1 MSGLKKLSA
10 LFFLLLIIT
19 ATSSAQVA
27 IDTFAVIKPQE
38 TQRTA
43 SQFVTMLLNKY
54 HYKKVDLNDQLS
66 EEIFTEYIKGLDPQR
81 YYFLK
86 SDIDEFEQYRFVF
99 DQMVMTGNLDPA
111 YEIYNRYKTRVT
123 ERINYVVK
131 MMEKEPDFT
140 VDEYFTADR
149 DSAEF
154 CNTKAELDDLWRKR
168 IKFDAIQLMINGK
181 KWEEASETLKK
192 RFTGF
197 HKSVL
202 QYKSEDVFQIFM
214 SSVTDVFDPHT
225 NYFAPRNSDNFNI
238 SMSLTLEGIGATLTT
253 ENDYTT
259 IVSLVPGGPAALSG
273 KISKGDKIIAV
284 AQGDTGTFVDVFG
297 WRVDEVVQL
306 IRGPKGTVVRLT
318 ILPAAEGLSAKSQE
332 ITLVRDKIK
341 LEEQAAKKE
350 IIEINEDGKNYKL
363 GVIVVP
369 AFYLDFEGR
378 RKGDPDYKSTTKDV
392 KKLIKECQAEGV
404 DGIIMD
410 LRNNGGGSLLEAVE
424 LTGLFIKKG
433 PVVMVKNAQGDVDV
447 ERDKDETFTYT
458 GPMAVLVNY
467 GSASASEIFSSAIQ
481 DYGRGLI
488 VGENTFGKG
497 TVQNLLDLDAF
508 MKTGSKMGQLTVT
521 VAKYY
526 RISGGI
532 VQNKGVVPDISFPA
546 VFDSNEYGEKSY
558 KNSLPWDTIT
568 PTVYATDNSLHQVI
582 PDLIKKHLERSGK
595 NNEFKYYAEDL
606 KNAKER
612 RNQKVFSLNLEKR
625 KKENEEQKEVEEK
638 RKLERIAKG
647 EIELDDKGEVKE
659 KKLKVSDPLLE
670 ETGHILANLIV
681 NYKPVDR

>member
-10 LFFLLLIIT
+10 IIFLLFVIT
-19 ATSSAQVA
+19 VPSAAQVA
-27 IDTFAVIKPQE
+27 IDTFAVIRPQE

-66 EEIFTEYIKGLDPQR
+66 EEIFNEYLRGLDPQR
-81 YYFLK
+81 YYFLQ
-86 SDIDEFEQYRFVF
+86 SDIEGFEQYRFVF

-111 YEIYNRYKTRVT
+111 YEIYNVYKTRVT
-123 ERINYVVK
+123 ERINYVVSL
-131 MMEKEPDFT
+131 MDKEPDFT

-149 DSAEF
+149 DSADY
-154 CNTKAELDDLWRKR
+154 CKTVSELNDLWRKR

-181 KWEEASETLKK
+181 KWEEAAETLKK

-202 QYKSEDVFQIFM
+202 QYKAEDVFQIFM

-273 KISKGDKIIAV
+273 KINKGDKIVAV
-284 AQGDTGTFVDVFG
+284 AQGDTGTFVDVYG

-318 ILPAAEGLSAKSQE
+318 ILPASEGLSAKAQE
-332 ITLVRDKIK
+332 VTIVRDKIK

-350 IIEINEDGKNYKL
+350 IIEIKEGEKDYKL

-378 RKGDPDYKSTTKDV
+378 RKGDPDYKSTTRDV
-392 KKLIKECQAEGV
+392 KKLIKECQEEGV

-433 PVVMVKNAQGDVDV
+433 PVVMVRDAQGDVDV
-447 ERDKDETFTYT
+447 ERDKDESFTYN

-467 GSASASEIFSSAIQ
+467 GSASASDIFSSAIQ

-497 TVQNLLDLDAF
+497 TVQNLLDLDQF
-508 MKTGSKMGQLTVT
+508 MKTGNKMGQLTVT

-526 RISGGI
+526 RISGGS
-532 VQNKGVVPDISFPA
+532 VQNKGVVPDVSFPA
-546 VFDSNEYGEKSY
+546 VFDADEFGEKSY
-558 KNSLPWDTIT
+558 KNALPWDTIT
-568 PTVYATDNSLHQVI
+568 PTVYASDNSLHLLI
-582 PDLIKKHLERSGK
+582 PDLIKKHLERTGR
-595 NNEFKYYAEDL
+595 NTEFKYYAEDL
-606 KNAKER
+606 KSAKER

-625 KKENEEQKEVEEK
+625 KKENEEQKAIEEK

-659 KKLKVSDPLLE
+659 RKLKVSDPLLE

-681 NYKPVDR
+681 SYNPSVK